1 KLMQFGRVVKHWV
14 GGEETGGVSTR
25 TAPVWDPATGEQ
37 QAEVVLAE
45 PADVDAAVAA
55 ARAAFEG
62 WSEASL
68 SRRAKVMFAFRELLN
83 ANVEKLAR
91 IVSSEHGKVLEDAE
105 GEVLRGLEVVEFA
118 CGIPQLMKGE
128 YSDQVSTTVD
138 AYSF

>member
-1 KLMQFGRVVKHWV
+1 ARRGRPAPRRSVAGV
-14 GGEETGGVSTR
+14 G
-25 TAPVWDPATGEQ
+25 
-37 QAEVVLAE
+37 LAE